1 MMLWGGLNKYAK
13 IGIIVCAVL
22 ALLGGVYY
30 LFSGVRDNGGGA
42 ERIRYEIDNAS
53 RGQQDITDA
62 ANNIKSGLDDSQ
74 DRARAIGE
82 RADAISADLD
92 RITGGSGTIDEIL
105 QRDARIIE
113 ESRGIIERIRAR
125 GAEPRP

>member
-1 MMLWGGLNKYAK
+1 MMMWGGLNKYAK
-13 IGIIVCAVL
+13 IAIIITAVL
-22 ALLGGVYY
+22 AIFGSVYY
-30 LFSGVRDNGGGA
+30 LLSSVRDNGGGA
-42 ERIRYEIDNAS
+42 ERVRRELDDAR
-53 RGQQDITDA
+53 RGQQAVTESSVIID
-62 ANNIKSGLDDSQ
+62 KQLDDSQ

-82 RADAISADLD
+82 RADAISAVLD